1 MIIWYRDDAIG
12 YLKRSQGKTPKKTND
27 CGVHRLSA
35 DRRHDVTCCIS
46 ESNSAWP
53 LDDTS
58 GTLEH
63 LAPLLVL
70 RSSEVRDASKSF
82 EPPVE
87 TAGCSRDGAKLI
99 DLFPSPSPELV
110 MRTTWPREDDRST
123 DVRAADDDE
132 AKRPKGPEAM
142 GLSLVSPSLKGTTR
156 TKRPRE
162 TDRSTE
168 CRGDNTALRPGEARR
183 AILKPNCSNTASASP
198 DCKACTEGIRP
209 PEPMELVKEWFFA
222 TTQEGSAPDS
232 ELLSAVCPE
241 FARKPLRGLDGSASV
256 DPQALVDPETAKS
269 DRPEL
274 ARCPN
279 AGGGCG
285 GAFGTKITRGFGFAS
300 AARDSSADA
309 SADTIPLSTSLP
321 LHACKMAGR
330 SSKNALTTAACTSS
344 AKPREAPP
352 HMGQLCCGT
361 GSSPEAPL
369 EHPNDGSSVSL
380 RSADVIG
387 GTSNGEPVV
396 WRR

>member
-1 MIIWYRDDAIG
+1 MPKAISD
-12 YLKRSQGKTPKKTND
+12 R
-27 CGVHRLSA
+27 GVHRSSA
-35 DRRHDVTCCIS
+35 DRRHDMTCCMFNS
-46 ESNSAWP
+46 FPASLPFES
-53 LDDTS
+53 S
-58 GTLEH
+58 GTLEQG
-63 LAPLLVL
+63 
-70 RSSEVRDASKSF
+70 REASKSR
-82 EPPVE
+82 EPSSE
-87 TAGCSRDGAKLI
+87 SAGTGCNRTAGKLL
-99 DLFPSPSPELV
+99 DLLPSPPSPELV
-110 MRTTWPREDDRST
+110 KRTTWPSDPERST
-123 DVRAADDDE
+123 DPRGVVDAEVTRRSASRE
-132 AKRPKGPEAM
+132 KIPQ
-142 GLSLVSPSLKGTTR
+142 LSPGSPSLDGTTR